1 MDLDPERLRRLT
13 TAVQAIDRVDPRTAR
28 RLTWP
33 AELEHLQTDASGALV
48 RDWRGTQIELENG
61 EHAVVEEA
69 VRPDEHGV
77 WFGVGSGRGL
87 DAALARGDRFV
98 LWEPDPSL
106 LRLVFSRTNWAEAIS
121 EDRLRIVLG
130 ADLVALAQNR
140 PGGPLVVDAATAHM
154 RAPELRLLRAGGTR
168 PIALLVEG
176 RLLVDG
182 IAAALDRRGIDGY
195 QLDVERLSRNE
206 LDHAVRALAPRFAI
220 AINETTGLA
229 GFTAEHDLPLA
240 IWEIDPTTDAPRPL
254 ERRAPRATVFTY
266 RRAHVEGFRA
276 AGYEHVEHLPL
287 CADPIARRPR
297 RLLGPERVS
306 YSAPVAFVGASM
318 AVQARAHIDSFAAQL
333 ASLRGTDHAGLRS
346 DLEGVERAIAEQC
359 SDLLTYRLPD
369 LLREHAGAA
378 MELWN
383 ASSVV
388 TESAEA
394 LLSEFVAGKKRAAA
408 IDAVAAMGPHLWG
421 DEGWREH
428 LAELDPTSAETVR
441 FRGPAGNRE
450 EIERIYSGATVN
462 IDIGRLYQSD
472 IVTLRVFDVL
482 ACGGLC
488 LTEHNDEVASL
499 FDVGVELDTWRDLD
513 ELREKTAA
521 YLEEP
526 ERAAQIGAAGRRAIE
541 ERHGLDRRLD
551 HMLRGF
557 VTPARS
563 QAAQAA

>member
-1 MDLDPERLRRLT
+1 MHLDPERLRRLT
-13 TAVQAIDRVDPRTAR
+13 TSVQAIDRVDPRTAR

-33 AELEHLQTDASGALV
+33 AELDHLRMDASGALV
-48 RDWRGTQIELENG
+48 RDWRGALLGLEHG
-61 EHAVVEEA
+61 EHTVVQEA
-69 VRPDEHGV
+69 TRPGEHGV

-87 DAALARGDRFV
+87 DTALARGERFV

-106 LRLVFSRTNWAEAIS
+106 LRLVLSRTNWADAIA

-130 ADLVALAQNR
+130 ADLVALARRR

-182 IAAALDRRGIDGY
+182 IAAALERRGVDGY
-195 QLDVERLSRNE
+195 QLDVERLSRDE
-206 LDHAVRALAPRFAI
+206 LDHAVRTLAPKFAI

-229 GFTAEHDLPLA
+229 AFTADHDLPLA
-240 IWEIDPTTDAPRPL
+240 IWEIDPTTDSPRPL
-254 ERRAPRATVFTY
+254 DRRTPRAQVFTY
-266 RRAHVEGFRA
+266 RRSHVDGFRA
-276 AGYEHVEHLPL
+276 AGYEHVEYLPL

-297 RLLGPERVS
+297 RLFGPERVA

-318 AVQARAHIDSFAAQL
+318 AVQARAHIERFATQL
-333 ASLRGTDHAGLRS
+333 GSLRGTNQNALAA
-346 DLEGVERAIAEQC
+346 DLAGVERAIAEQC
-359 SDLLTYRLPD
+359 EDLGTYRLPE
-369 LLREHAGAA
+369 LLRRHAGAA
-378 MELWN
+378 LDLWN
-383 ASSVV
+383 GSPVV

-408 IDAVAAMGPHLWG
+408 IDAVAPFGPHLWG
-421 DEGWREH
+421 DEGWKEH
-428 LAELDPTSAETVR
+428 LAELDAESAGKVR

-462 IDIGRLYQSD
+462 IDIGRLYQND

-488 LTEHNDEVASL
+488 LTEHNDEVANL
-499 FDVGVELDTWRDLD
+499 FEVGVELDTWSDLD
-513 ELREKTAA
+513 ELRAKTAM
-521 YLEEP
+521 YLADP
-526 ERAAQIGAAGRRAIE
+526 ARAAEVGAAGRRAIE
-541 ERHGLDRRLD
+541 ERHSLDRRLD
-551 HMLRGF
+551 HMLAGL
-557 VTPARS
+557 VAPARS
-563 QAAQAA
+563 LAA